1 MPSLSSAVP
10 RWFTKIE
17 SVLGLER
24 SSSYARTIVLQPLL
38 HPAVPNPFRS
48 SLLPF
53 APIAARVGD
62 FVVVF
67 PTSFPDDGNYFLA
80 QLVGWEDSTSDGIVS
95 YHLQHW
101 HDANE
106 YDDPGV
112 CSWRVATLCSVV
124 EIVRLLSLVSHVEQA
139 VVGGRLQEL
148 SKCHMIPGQVGFIE

>member
-17 SVLGLER
+17 SVLGLGG
-24 SSSYARTIVLQPLL
+24 SSSHARMIVLPPLL
-38 HPAVPNPFRS
+38 CPAVPNPFRS

-53 APIAARVGD
+53 APIAARVDD
-62 FVVVF
+62 FVIAF

-80 QLVGWEDSTSDGIVS
+80 QLVGWENSAVDSVVS

-106 YDDPGV
+106 YDDPGGV
-112 CSWRVATLCSVV
+112 
-124 EIVRLLSLVSHVEQA
+124 LLEGGYFVQCGGDCEAPQPCESCG
-139 VVGGRLQEL
+139 VG
-148 SKCHMIPGQVGFIE
+148 CCW